1 MEERKMQGML
11 ILTRYLNEIE
21 AKFCVLP
28 QRQWSSELYDYVTVT
43 ETQAGELDAIR
54 LRIIK
59 LREERERGEAEEY

>member
-1 MEERKMQGML
+1 VSLDSLEDG
-11 ILTRYLNEIE
+11 
-21 AKFCVLP
+21 
-28 QRQWSSELYDYVTVT
+28 VTVT